1 MNQNQLDNGINAG
14 KYRHKIQIY
23 KTEIVTDEQGFQ
35 SEKRT
40 LIFSP
45 YAEVVTTKGMT
56 IYRNDSDFEKALTRF
71 TIRYPKSIVIE
82 RKYEIDFKG
91 KTYLIKYVNNVNE
104 ADVELEL
111 QAEEVTH

>member
-1 MNQNQLDNGINAG
+1 MNKNLDNGINAG
-14 KYRHKIQIY
+14 KYRHKIKIY
-23 KTEIVTDEQGFQ
+23 KIEVVTDGQGFQ
-35 SEKRT
+35 SVKRT

-71 TIRYPKSIVIE
+71 TIRYPKSIDIE
-82 RKYEIDFKG
+82 RKMEIDFKN

-104 ADVELEL
+104 ADVELEI